1 MKREIL
7 IRMANE
13 IARNLRAQAGDRAGS
28 ATAAHL
34 RSFWTPGMRAE
45 LIAHAKAGGEGLDPI
60 ALEAGLLLDAAAV
73 P

>member
-13 IARNLRAQAGDRAGS
+13 IARNLRAQAGDEAGS

-60 ALEAGLLLDAAAV
+60 ALEAGLRLGGAAA

>member
-13 IARNLRAQAGDRAGS
+13 IARNLRAQAGVEAGK
-28 ATAAHL
+28 ATATHM

-45 LIAHAKAGGEGLDPI
+45 LIAHAKTGGEGLDPI
-60 ALEAGLLLDAAAV
+60 TLEAARLLDATAV
-73 P
+73 S